1 MSLSLKTP
9 CQIIDLDQLK
19 ENLEIAKRIKAETG
33 SQILLALKGFSSKPI
48 FSYMTTVLDGVS
60 ASGLNEARLGCEEFK
75 KQVHTFSPGFTEKEF
90 EVIARYSTHI
100 NFNSC
105 SQLFQFHNTA
115 RKYGCE
121 CGLRINPE
129 YSEVETA
136 AINPCRKYSRLGVTQ
151 KELQAHI
158 KYILPCLD
166 GIHMHTMCELLSD
179 SLERTISVVE
189 NNFLPL
195 LNRCHWFNIGGGQLF
210 ADYDYDIKHACQCI
224 NYLKN
229 KYQLEIILEPCEGLL
244 LNTGYLATTVIDIV
258 HNEIDIAILD
268 ASAVCHLPNTLSAPY
283 QCDVLNA
290 STTNKYKYMY
300 QLTGNTCYAGDIWG
314 NYYFQ
319 APLHIGDVLFF
330 CDTAQYSYV
339 KSSMFNGISFP
350 DLAVFSKQDGLQI
363 LKTYNYETYLKI
375 I

>member
-19 ENLEIAKRIKAETG
+19 SNLEIVKKIKNETG
-33 SQILLALKGFSSKPI
+33 CQILLALKGFSSKQI
-48 FSYMTTVLDGVS
+48 FPYMATALDGVS
-60 ASGLNEARLGCEEFK
+60 ASGLNEARLGYEEFQ
-75 KQVHTFSPGFTEKEF
+75 KQVHTFSPSFTENNF
-90 EVIARYSTHI
+90 VAITQYSTHI

-105 SQLFQFHNTA
+105 GQFLKFHNIA
-115 RKYGCE
+115 KKNGCD

-129 YSEVETA
+129 YSEVEIA
-136 AINPCRKYSRLGVTQ
+136 AINPCRKYSRLGVTWQ
-151 KELQAHI
+151 ELQTQI
-158 KYILPCLD
+158 DDIISYLD
-166 GIHMHTMCELLSD
+166 GIHMHTMCELLPD

-189 NNFLPL
+189 SNFLPL
-195 LNRCHWFNIGGGQLF
+195 LKKCHWFNLGGGQLY
-210 ADYDYDIKHACQCI
+210 ADSEYDIKQACQCI

-244 LNTGYLATTVIDIV
+244 VNTGYLATTVVDIV
-258 HNEIDIAILD
+258 HNDIDIAILD
-268 ASAVCHLPNTLSAPY
+268 SSAVCHLPNTLSAPY
-283 QCDVLNA
+283 QCDILNA
-290 STTNKYKYMY
+290 ATTNKYKYMY

-314 NYYFQ
+314 NYYFPH
-319 APLHIGDVLFF
+319 PLHIGDILFF

-350 DLAVFSKQDGLQI
+350 DLAVFSKRDGLKI
-363 LKTYNYETYLKI
+363 LKTYDYKTFLEI